1 MSEFKGTPGPWLRD
15 GRTVYALQD
24 STSRFVDKENRFS
37 AGFYSGNGCSESEVI
52 ANATLAEAAPELL
65 ECCLRIQA
73 LLRQA
78 GVESKAGSL
87 NPVEDNAAQIDAAI
101 AKALGQ

>member
-1 MSEFKGTPGPWLRD
+1 MEGFKGTPGPWLRD

-65 ECCLRIQA
+65 EA
-73 LLRQA
+73 LQEMVAIVKKHTYPQPDKPSSTWGRM
-78 GVESKAGSL
+78 E
-87 NPVEDNAAQIDAAI
+87 AAEAVIS
-101 AKALGQ
+101 KALGQ

>member
-1 MSEFKGTPGPWLRD
+1 MSEFKGTPGPWLRE

-65 ECCLRIQA
+65 EAIQA
-73 LLRQA
+73 ML
-78 GVESKAGSL
+78 SKAHKQ
-87 NPVEDNAAQIDAAI
+87 NWNDKYPEEVEAAQAAI
-101 AKALGQ
+101 DKALGQ